1 MVSSKNQIKL
11 PKKKLKKLKASEG
24 ISSIPK
30 NNLKK
35 SLNTHSLE
43 EIKNRF
49 IGERGTIK
57 RNTYEEALK
66 LDLMGETIRKTRMKR
81 NLTQEQLGEL
91 VGVQKSQISKIENN
105 FKDTRISTILKV
117 FDALEA
123 RILIKVEVL

>member
-1 MVSSKNQIKL
+1 MVSSKNQIKPL
-11 PKKKLKKLKASEG
+11 KKKSKKLKASEG
-24 ISSIPK
+24 ISSNPK
-30 NNLKK
+30 NEMKRSLK
-35 SLNTHSLE
+35 THDLE

-57 RNTYEEALK
+57 RDAYEDALR
-66 LDLMGETIRKTRMKR
+66 LDLIGESIRKTRMKR

>member
-1 MVSSKNQIKL
+1 MKRS
-11 PKKKLKKLKASEG
+11 LK
-24 ISSIPK
+24 
-30 NNLKK
+30 
-35 SLNTHSLE
+35 THGLE

-57 RNTYEEALK
+57 RDAYEDALR
-66 LDLMGETIRKTRMKR
+66 LDLIGESIRKTRMKR

-123 RILIKVEVL
+123 RILIKIEVL